1 MLSTV
6 GAMAAVAKAA
16 STAYYYAEH
25 FGVFNREAKGEAET
39 RSVEVAENQSANVG
53 IHLFNGIGYDIWS
66 SKMKSLFL
74 SQDLWDMVEG
84 GYIEEELTVEVLR
97 EVRKKDAM
105 ALLFI
110 QQAIDKSVFSCITG
124 ANKSKEAWDA
134 LQKKYEG
141 DGMTKSTKV
150 YVANLSES
158 TTKKDLREAFGY
170 FGKIASTV
178 VVRDED
184 GKSKCFGFV
193 NFKDADNASWSIEV
207 LNGHK
212 FDDKEWCV
220 RRYQKKSVKRAK
232 NKSVDESVANAS
244 KSKKAGNA
252 VFEKKIT
259 GKPEK
264 QSVDESLPSSS
275 AKDTCSQLVEPWGVT
290 PVTMPTPSA
299 SSVAGSSSIVVAAP
313 SSSHTVTA
321 PVLHDEAV
329 VPSRRPG
336 RGREDKK
343 ANVGRKRSCIEASAD
358 PRVLADL
365 KILTDLKASVDPESR
380 PTSRRRPEPPSH
392 ITKSRGRERLLAR
405 SSNGMSPWKS
415 EAVEG
420 RSTTHLMGGAG
431 GAEPRVGRL
440 ADSELILVNFQVRG
454 GDGGTWLLSLV
465 FCLLE
470 APHAFSLLT
479 SSSHDKGRQAISTTN
494 HNNMYQRVQVI
505 IVKS

>member
-252 VFEKKIT
+252 VSEKKIT

-299 SSVAGSSSIVVAAP
+299 SSVAGSSSTVVAAP

-336 RGREDKK
+336 RGRGQGRAKHSLIQTHAMCVSYITKTKQRKQHPLNAGRTRNLPPLSPLHEVTHVLE
-343 ANVGRKRSCIEASAD
+343 ANLIQRNNGNTPKPEGKIRKQMGKLRGRGGRILGKDGRRSATTPTGSAD
-358 PRVLADL
+358 SADATGSGFASLAGNPQARGS
-365 KILTDLKASVDPESR
+365 KVA
-380 PTSRRRPEPPSH
+380 SRR
-392 ITKSRGRERLLAR
+392 
-405 SSNGMSPWKS
+405 
-415 EAVEG
+415 
-420 RSTTHLMGGAG
+420 
-431 GAEPRVGRL
+431 PR
-440 ADSELILVNFQVRG
+440 A
-454 GDGGTWLLSLV
+454 
-465 FCLLE
+465 
-470 APHAFSLLT
+470 
-479 SSSHDKGRQAISTTN
+479 
-494 HNNMYQRVQVI
+494 M
-505 IVKS
+505 

>member
-252 VFEKKIT
+252 VSEKKIT

-290 PVTMPTPSA
+290 LVTMPTPSA
-299 SSVAGSSSIVVAAP
+299 SSVAGSSSTVVAAP

-336 RGREDKK
+336 RGRGAFQEYPWKRNFYKPSFVSIGPKYSKEVDQVKDREYKKMYLKSFLKK
-343 ANVGRKRSCIEASAD
+343 AAKYEEYKKIVENPELMGKDKHYYEETAGIAYPQDDEELVEMLVLDGCFVVEFVLKCKEGGNGD
-358 PRVLADL
+358 PRR
-365 KILTDLKASVDPESR
+365 SVD
-380 PTSRRRPEPPSH
+380 
-392 ITKSRGRERLLAR
+392 G
-405 SSNGMSPWKS
+405 N
-415 EAVEG
+415 
-420 RSTTHLMGGAG
+420 
-431 GAEPRVGRL
+431 
-440 ADSELILVNFQVRG
+440 
-454 GDGGTWLLSLV
+454 
-465 FCLLE
+465 
-470 APHAFSLLT
+470 
-479 SSSHDKGRQAISTTN
+479 
-494 HNNMYQRVQVI
+494 
-505 IVKS
+505 